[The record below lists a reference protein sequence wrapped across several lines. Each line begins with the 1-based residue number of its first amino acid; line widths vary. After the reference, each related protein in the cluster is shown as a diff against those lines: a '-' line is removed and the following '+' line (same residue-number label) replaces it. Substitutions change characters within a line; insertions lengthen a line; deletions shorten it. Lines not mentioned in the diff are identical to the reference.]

1 MYQMKTKMLKN
12 INRASWPI
20 FFIEDNIRKFY
31 QNAKDPEMTSL
42 ACSDYPCLTYS
53 LFEIYYLQK

>member
-1 MYQMKTKMLKN
+1 MAN
-12 INRASWPI
+12 

-42 ACSDYPCLTYS
+42 ECSDYPCL
-53 LFEIYYLQK
+53 K